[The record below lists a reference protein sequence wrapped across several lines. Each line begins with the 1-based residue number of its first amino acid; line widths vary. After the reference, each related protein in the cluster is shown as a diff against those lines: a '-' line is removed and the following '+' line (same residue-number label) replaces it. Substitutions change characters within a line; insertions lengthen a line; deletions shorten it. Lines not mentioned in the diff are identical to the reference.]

1 MVGLGLLVA
10 GVSAY
15 GFVALS
21 TNTLGEDQYGPL
33 GALWG
38 LVFLVG
44 PGLFIPLEQEVS
56 RALAERRARG
66 AGGAPVV
73 VRAATVGVVL
83 GLLTLVVL
91 LAGSGWI
98 VENVFED
105 ELLLLVG
112 LVLGVVGA
120 LAGHLTRGCL
130 SGTGRFK
137 GYGTFLGA
145 EGLIR
150 FSGCALLVLIGVKS
164 VGWYGVALGIAPLIA
179 VPVALRVQQPRLDP
193 GPEAAWGEVTSAL
206 GFLLLASLSAYTIM
220 NIGPAV
226 VQVLATEDEKEI
238 AGIFLSAVI
247 VARVPL
253 FLFQAIQAALL
264 PKLAGLAGNG
274 RFADF
279 KVGLRKLLV
288 VVAGLA
294 AVGTIGG
301 YAIGPLVVKI
311 MTSSDVELSHRT
323 LGLLAAGS
331 GLYMLALALA
341 QAVIALG
348 GHRDQALG
356 WAAGLAVLPLV
367 VWVSSSDLLLRVELG
382 LLAASLT
389 SFGVMSA
396 LLLRR
401 LWEVDDFWK
410 RAEAAAP
417 SPEPGGVDIA
427 PVHPNGSHSNAGAA
441 IRSNGSS
448 PNPNHTEPVSQP
460 TGSSGRRRNPD

>member
-21 TNTLGEDQYGPL
+21 TNTLGEDRYGPL

-38 LVFLVG
+38 LVFLMG

-66 AGGAPVV
+66 AGGAPVA
-73 VRAATVGVVL
+73 VRAAAIGGVL

-91 LAGSGWI
+91 LALSGWI
-98 VENVFED
+98 IEHVFED
-105 ELLLLVG
+105 EVLLLVG
-112 LVLGVVGA
+112 LMLGVGGA

-137 GYGTFLGA
+137 GYGTYLGA

-150 FSGCALLVLIGVKS
+150 FFGCALLVLIGVRS
-164 VGWYGVALGIAPLIA
+164 VGWYGVALGIAPIFA
-179 VPVALRVQQPRLDP
+179 VLVALRVQRPVLEP

-279 KVGLRKLLV
+279 KVGLRKLLA

-294 AVGTIGG
+294 VIGTVGGW
-301 YAIGPLVVKI
+301 AIGPFVVKI
-311 MTSSDVELSHRT
+311 MTDSDVELSHRT

-356 WAAGLAVLPLV
+356 WASGLAVLPLV

-382 LLAASLT
+382 LLAASLAA
-389 SFGVMSA
+389 FAVMAA

-401 LWEVDDFWK
+401 LWEVDDFW
-410 RAEAAAP
+410 RSVEAVAP
-417 SPEPGGVDIA
+417 SEEDGDPEVA
-427 PVHPNGSHSNAGAA
+427 PVRSNGKRTFRGVA

-448 PNPNHTEPVSQP
+448 PDSNHTEAPVRSTDTQK
-460 TGSSGRRRNPD
+460 S